1 MENLE
6 LLLSEIQKKH
16 WDTALHSTC
25 NLLIGLACLV
35 LGYREG
41 YMMRMPDGSL
51 ITINS
56 VPKSQSYVDEYGVYH
71 EAIL

>member
-16 WDTALHSTC
+16 WDTAIHSTC

-35 LGYREG
+35 MGDRKI
-41 YMMRMPDGSL
+41 YMMRLPDGSL

-56 VPKSQSYVDEYGVYH
+56 VPKSKSFIDEYGVYH
-71 EAIL
+71 EANL